1 MSLFW
6 IQARD
11 AFMRFHAEALPIWR
25 AGGWGMIALG
35 VNAIV
40 IFGVGWRLTFNLA
53 RAGAFARPERAWAK
67 FRRDPRRARGPLS
80 RILRVAMD
88 CPGVQAMQHYFASLH
103 AAEFRPFARDLK
115 VMQVAVSAAPLL
127 GLLGTVTGML
137 TTFRALAS
145 GGGEKTMEMIARG
158 ISEALITTET
168 GLVLALSGLVFQY
181 SLSRLHE
188 KFNKM
193 MAHLETQ
200 CAQALQRAAEPTA
213 RAA

>member
-1 MSLFW
+1 MTAVGLA
-6 IQARD
+6 ARD
-11 AFMRFHAEALPIWR
+11 VFLRFHAEALPIWR
-25 AGGWGMIALG
+25 AGGWAMIALA
-35 VNAIV
+35 VNALV
-40 IFGVGWRLTFNLA
+40 IFAVGWHLTFSLA

-67 FRRDPRRARGPLS
+67 HRQDPERARGPLS
-80 RILRVAMD
+80 RILGVALR
-88 CPGVQAMQHYFASLH
+88 CPGLEAMQHYFASLH

-137 TTFRALAS
+137 TTFRALAT
-145 GGGEKTMEMIARG
+145 GAGGEKTMEMIARG

-188 KFNKM
+188 KFNKV

-200 CAQALQRAAEPTA
+200 CAQELQRAAAPA